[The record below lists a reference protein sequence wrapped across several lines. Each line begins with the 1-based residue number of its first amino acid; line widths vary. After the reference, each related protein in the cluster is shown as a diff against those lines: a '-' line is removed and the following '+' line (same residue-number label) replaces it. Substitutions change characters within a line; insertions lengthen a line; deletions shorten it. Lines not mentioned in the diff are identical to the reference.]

1 MYHNIILIYEL
12 LRLKE
17 EVTKESATSLDCLE
31 NAFIEL
37 QLIINEDYDLKE
49 KRNFAEA
56 LEEVIDIYGFLFD
69 IEEDM
74 IAFNDEY
81 QYEQIED
88 AILEILD
95 NKVTYIDD
103 SIADL
108 KHNIMIYQALEL
120 DIPVEEMNPI
130 FKLNKNI
137 VIYYGILAL
146 SEIKNYPIDSIINK
160 IVALEEVLDKFIKK
174 APEETITKIKLCIAN
189 LNNIY
194 LIDNHN
200 PLNNIPWYIILLNSK
215 ENLLKTLQYERINE
229 LLIRRDYI
237 RYNDDNINTENSD
250 LIDFLKYYLILL
262 NKSIEIESNEQI
274 KNDLIYKKYLLLMI
288 SPLEDFKNEFLE
300 EKTLSHAEFLK
311 NQKDFLETD
320 FIFIPVIFKEI
331 MQNICKKD
339 KDINES
345 ELIIN
350 LLLLKTYLDLSINEQ
365 IKQQIK
371 NNLTNN
377 KYYKNTE
384 YKTFTNYVDEIIFKE
399 REITRN

>member
-56 LEEVIDIYGFLFD
+56 LEEVIDIYGFLFN
-69 IEEDM
+69 IEEDI

-81 QYEQIED
+81 QYEEIED

-95 NKVTYIDD
+95 NEVTRIDD

-108 KHNIMIYQALEL
+108 KHNIMVYQALEL
-120 DIPVEEMNPI
+120 DIPVEEMTPI

-146 SEIKNYPIDSIINK
+146 SEIKNYPIDGIINT
-160 IVALEEVLDKFIKK
+160 IVELEEVLDRFIKK
-174 APEETITKIKLCIAN
+174 APEETITKIKLCVTN
-189 LNNIY
+189 LNNMY
-194 LIDNHN
+194 LIDNN

-339 KDINES
+339 QDINKS

-350 LLLLKTYLDLSINEQ
+350 LLLLKSYLDLSINEQ

-371 NNLTNN
+371 HNLTNN

>member
-12 LRLKE
+12 LKLKE

-37 QLIINEDYDLKE
+37 QLIINEEYDLKE
-49 KRNFAEA
+49 KRSFAEA

-69 IEEDM
+69 IEEDI

-81 QYEQIED
+81 QYEEIED

-95 NKVTYIDD
+95 NEVTRIDD

-108 KHNIMIYQALEL
+108 KHNIMVYQALEL
-120 DIPVEEMNPI
+120 DIPVEEMTPI

-146 SEIKNYPIDSIINK
+146 SEIKNYPIDGIINT
-160 IVALEEVLDKFIKK
+160 IVELEEVLDRFIKK
-174 APEETITKIKLCIAN
+174 APEETITKIKLCVTN
-189 LNNIY
+189 LNNMY

-339 KDINES
+339 QDINKS

-350 LLLLKTYLDLSINEQ
+350 LLLLKSYLDLSINEQ

>member
-37 QLIINEDYDLKE
+37 QLIINEEYDLKE
-49 KRNFAEA
+49 KRSFAEA

-69 IEEDM
+69 IEEDI

-81 QYEQIED
+81 QYEEIED

-95 NKVTYIDD
+95 NEVTRIDD
-103 SIADL
+103 SVADL
-108 KHNIMIYQALEL
+108 KHNIMVYQALEL
-120 DIPVEEMNPI
+120 DIPVEEMTPI

-146 SEIKNYPIDSIINK
+146 SEIKNYPIDGIINT
-160 IVALEEVLDKFIKK
+160 IVELEEVLDRFIKK
-174 APEETITKIKLCIAN
+174 APEETITKIKLCVTN
-189 LNNIY
+189 LNNMY
-194 LIDNHN
+194 LIDNN

-339 KDINES
+339 QDINKS

-350 LLLLKTYLDLSINEQ
+350 LLLLKSYLDLSINEQ

>member
-56 LEEVIDIYGFLFD
+56 LEEVIDIYGFLFN
-69 IEEDM
+69 IEEDI

-81 QYEQIED
+81 QYEEIED

-95 NKVTYIDD
+95 NEVTRIDD
-103 SIADL
+103 SVADL
-108 KHNIMIYQALEL
+108 KHNIMVYQALEL
-120 DIPVEEMNPI
+120 DIPVEEMTPI

-146 SEIKNYPIDSIINK
+146 SEIKNYPIDGIINT
-160 IVALEEVLDKFIKK
+160 IVELEEVLDRFIKK
-174 APEETITKIKLCIAN
+174 APEETITKIKLCVTN
-189 LNNIY
+189 LNNMY
-194 LIDNHN
+194 LIDNN

-339 KDINES
+339 QDINKS

-350 LLLLKTYLDLSINEQ
+350 LLLLKSYLDLSINEQ